1 MAAARS
7 LKVFVPDRATP
18 ILSLTDSNMTA
29 EEARQVAV
37 QSGHTAVENAEY
49 TETIVSDNGR
59 EIRFK
64 RVTGGNKGL

>member
-1 MAAARS
+1 MAARTI
-7 LKVFVPDRATP
+7 KVFVPDRVEP
-18 ILSLTDSNMTA
+18 LFSLADSNMTA
-29 EEARQVAV
+29 EDARAVAV

-64 RVTGGNKGL
+64 RVTGGTKGN

>member
-1 MAAARS
+1 MAARS
-7 LKVFVPDRATP
+7 LTVFIPDRPAP
-18 ILSLTDSNMTA
+18 IFSLTDSNMTA

>member
-1 MAAARS
+1 MARS
-7 LKVFVPDRATP
+7 LKVFVPDRTAP
-18 ILSLTDSNMTA
+18 ILSLADSNMTA
-29 EEARQVAV
+29 EDCRHVAV

-64 RVTGGNKGL
+64 RVTGGNKG